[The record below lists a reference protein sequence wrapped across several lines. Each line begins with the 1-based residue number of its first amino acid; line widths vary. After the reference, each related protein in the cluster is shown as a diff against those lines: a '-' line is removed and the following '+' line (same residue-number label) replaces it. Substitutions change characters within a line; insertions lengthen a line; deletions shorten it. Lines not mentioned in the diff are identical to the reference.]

1 LLAVVQFAHIRR
13 DKESKLKRKR
23 IFKLSKLRE
32 QEQSKFIYCRNI
44 QSRGGGRVDGWRFGR
59 CIDKLLENCMNPHE
73 ALMDWYEWLSDDL
86 KSDVDALVG
95 LNLVAFQE
103 THPSLALMPDVPRI
117 FESWLKDIEGTPNQR
132 ATRVLIARTLIEFFV
147 IRNRTPQQWER
158 IVEMHRD
165 SIERF
170 TEEGQ
175 NDLVEPLRRIV
186 ERAPNQRRQ
195 WEMVIEDWEELCRTK
210 LSDDAIEEWIF
221 QMKYPADD
229 SSGDCGI

>member
-1 LLAVVQFAHIRR
+1 
-13 DKESKLKRKR
+13 
-23 IFKLSKLRE
+23 
-32 QEQSKFIYCRNI
+32 
-44 QSRGGGRVDGWRFGR
+44 
-59 CIDKLLENCMNPHE
+59 MNPHE